1 MESNKTG
8 IGVFKLVVGENP
20 TSCKIAFE
28 QNISTIEQNIS
39 TVMFSIKQLNR
50 TVRTSQL
57 LCSASIHVVKQNIS
71 TIKQNISTII
81 LTIMFSIKHLNRT
94 SQLLNRTS
102 QLLGSTSNS
111 CLFFEVYR
119 SRVDTVS
126 YTGRFWSIIKH
137 MAKMRFTVCTLDLY
151 SLGT

>member
-8 IGVFKLVVGENP
+8 IGVFKLVVGEHP

-28 QNISTIEQNIS
+28 QNISTIE
-39 TVMFSIKQLNR
+39 
-50 TVRTSQL
+50 
-57 LCSASIHVVKQNIS
+57 
-71 TIKQNISTII
+71 QNISTII